1 MKKQTIL
8 ALALLLLI
16 PVVVILGGILSS
28 LINPEIAAGHPNY
41 ARNFHI
47 LTIVKHLAFFVPL
60 VTVLILWLCVCFLV
74 LRSKEQ
80 SRLYM
85 FFAALGPLGFAV
97 LETLNDKAPG
107 ETDRYSRFVRSMNI
121 FVRIGYELLTF
132 WFLWELAYRLMLL
145 KRNVMIMAQSAFTGV
160 SVAQITATQDA
171 SSGMWAFGESLEVMF
186 IIVVLYFLRPILF
199 NIVARIAAST
209 ATRSAR

>member
-1 MKKQTIL
+1 MKKQTVL
-8 ALALLLLI
+8 ALALLLLV
-16 PVVVILGGILSS
+16 PVVMVLGGMLSS

-41 ARNFHI
+41 SRNFHI
-47 LTIVKHLAFFVPL
+47 LTIVKHLTFFVPL
-60 VTVLILWLCVCFLV
+60 VIGVILWFFVCFLV

-80 SRLYM
+80 SPVWM

-121 FVRIGYELLTF
+121 FVRIGYELVTF
-132 WFLWELAYRLMLL
+132 WCLWELGYLLMVL
-145 KRNVMIMAQSAFTGV
+145 KRNVTIMAQSAFTGV
-160 SVAQITATQDA
+160 SAAQIIATQDA

-186 IIVVLYFLRPILF
+186 IVVVLYLLRPILF

-209 ATRSAR
+209 ATRNAR